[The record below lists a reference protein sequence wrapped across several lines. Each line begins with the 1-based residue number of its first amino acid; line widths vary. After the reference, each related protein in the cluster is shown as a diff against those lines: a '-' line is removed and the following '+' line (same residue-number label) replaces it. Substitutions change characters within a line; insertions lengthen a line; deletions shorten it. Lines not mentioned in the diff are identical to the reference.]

1 MKIDRGD
8 ANALSSNVSANSVV
22 GSGKSTKGRSDNATH
37 SSVASFGNVRMHCR
51 MALCSPK
58 RSIYRA
64 ARRCSSVV
72 YESLCSQSRNRIM
85 ARASDTSKSGVYCS
99 ANIIR
104 LATIKKSTLHAC
116 NSGLVHNDAPHTS
129 LAHAAIRCECSLE
142 GCLLCAITKQRVN

>member
-1 MKIDRGD
+1 
-8 ANALSSNVSANSVV
+8 
-22 GSGKSTKGRSDNATH
+22 
-37 SSVASFGNVRMHCR
+37 
-51 MALCSPK
+51 
-58 RSIYRA
+58 
-64 ARRCSSVV
+64 
-72 YESLCSQSRNRIM
+72 M